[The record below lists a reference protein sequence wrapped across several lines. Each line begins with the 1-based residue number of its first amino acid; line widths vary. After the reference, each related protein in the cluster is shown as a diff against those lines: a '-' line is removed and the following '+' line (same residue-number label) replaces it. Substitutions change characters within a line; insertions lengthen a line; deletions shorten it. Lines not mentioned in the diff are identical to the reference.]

1 MNYGGNISD
10 WHQYNSVQTNINE
23 VTSTNHNV
31 NTNRL
36 TFMSSGSPSSLNALN
51 TEGYKKYQNESSFS
65 SRHFPPM
72 NNISNGS
79 NNTDNFAIPSMV
91 QMQGYIGQYGPM
103 VNRNSVMDN
112 VKAPVDMRNGSMNT
126 FNDDYRYRNSHMAL
140 PGQNSHLNGSNMN
153 INTPATS
160 MGSRNNN
167 ICATS
172 SVRQGPSSFIPC
184 KALCCN
190 PNTNI
195 GYQQWDKFGTYQSN
209 TPYRENIR
217 LPGYQAENRQYGDHN
232 FRKDNFD
239 NKEMLNPIIPNAD
252 HRRNFPEYKYNKD
265 PTMSRGCPASS
276 GMIQNYPIQNYN
288 YPTECQKYAYPMK
301 EYLKANNMGLQDATV
316 FKHPEQNYIVQ
327 QKYNAKQGQYTTG
340 NVLPK
345 TVPTSNVSVDT
356 TSSTQNSYYTS
367 QFIRNVSTE
376 FPHTCQKAFD
386 NPQQVAT
393 MQSTP
398 VHSTSS
404 RHHSYQQKIAMQR
417 SFMEN
422 HLREL
427 TRIPGYQSHPKY
439 KESVLRYREIL
450 KLQQSH
456 GYPMAV
462 QHPLRIP
469 STSVNAI
476 PSINLQ
482 FDQNGVL
489 INSDGFPKTQ
499 HTSNSDLKHLEKQG
513 KEDLCA
519 SDLPNEDNLHSKQS
533 VNHSQ
538 KEHSSSLYPNGFPNQ
553 EQLSIN
559 KCSEQTEFKIQ
570 KSTEN
575 VDTITEQQKTSKDF
589 ADKPDLDVRQFLANW
604 DESEDED
611 DSNSNLPDVVLS
623 NSTPLVVVEY
633 ESVDG
638 TSKIPHDVNA
648 NKENITCSRKH
659 DKITQEYSQSLD
671 SSSHSTEA
679 LKNLSECRNKDITK
693 SGNIIHCI
701 TNGTDD
707 IPTIHIVDNVQINNI
722 LEVSNDQIIETLE
735 HQGPIPF
742 YEETVNLEEEIR
754 TCDEKKNDS
763 ANIEILNK
771 DAYTSNDT
779 LSEKDRKSSIQNNN
793 QDLNTLETASKNN
806 LDRRTTNLQKQNS
819 FASEESHNTDDI
831 SLPDLPTTE
840 CTPISTTLNTPIH
853 SDSEEPSGRVSS
865 ISSNPIEIIQNSP
878 IISFT
883 HSPIKI
889 GSYEHLDDTVISK
902 ENTLLQFN
910 LEEVNQ
916 SNNNSINAFEN
927 TIAPNNFNKS
937 ANASKSDVVEVNRN
951 NKSQV
956 SSNKNS
962 IIVNMKKIE
971 NREFNA
977 KAPDVCE
984 SSAIEYESENV
995 PMDLQKNSTQNSKN
1009 ANVEKIN
1016 NDRFQSTIDPSKPI
1030 NYKISVPIETS
1041 KSTLK
1046 NRLNENKQQ
1055 HMINT
1060 VQNNDKR
1067 PEVNIETKKQ
1077 SKCLFVSK
1085 LQQGISNDKN
1095 TISLISGENTEEGH
1109 TLVRYVEKN
1118 TSSNIKNVLS
1128 IPNIN
1133 IYPSSVDQLQH
1144 INTVSIPK
1152 RCLDVLTNNKLHPE
1166 SPQNL
1171 CVSKEKDRESF
1182 SKDVQNKVKN
1192 QEVTKNSDMH
1202 SSSVNNSGSSNLEI
1216 LPDHVTF
1223 HKICSVSDTK
1233 NNSDMESDI
1242 INRKEDN
1249 NELIFVKQGKSIS
1262 VSKKV
1267 HDHSQK
1273 SDEPCKINTSV
1284 SQGNHNRNQILEKN
1298 KSELSQ
1304 EDVNIDKVN
1313 TINNTQKQDFK
1324 EYMSASDDLLHL
1336 DKCID
1341 NNSHMGSN
1349 YFNKRST
1356 SQLTGTQFQQH
1367 YSAVEDTQALEK
1379 NTNVKNKIDS
1389 GHMPSSVTTICSI
1402 TSEKSEQEQLYTV
1415 SKSFATKNVNS
1426 DFEIQVTN
1434 VNLKFTDN
1442 DIRKELV
1449 TLRDKKQ
1456 ENLNNCSDGIKI
1468 EINVLCAE
1476 RNAKEKLLQQESINI
1491 GNEIMDQ
1498 SNNSLYSSKST
1509 CLANLKEYNTL
1520 PHEKLDT
1527 EKGSN
1532 KIDEIVDH
1540 DQGQSTDI
1548 FCHGNVE
1555 NTMEEQEEPL
1565 SLIVRNKTLPENK
1578 EESPPQ
1584 EFSKENETLSKDILN
1599 RSRNCMGDNNYA
1611 EVIQETKF
1619 INSSNGRMKQHTSLS
1634 SVDRP
1639 DDLKDES
1646 ICYVKTNDL
1655 FNNISQE
1662 NEPSNIIYSTTSA
1675 NVNYMQNSANNERIS
1690 KFNNAQKNK
1699 MKDPP
1704 SVSHKYKDRKNE
1716 EDDNTSDKNDDM
1728 PNIVTIHVKTDN
1740 MNNEKFAELDF
1751 TNFDLFSNES
1761 NKSNDNEPGKWRR
1774 PITPIVNQTL
1784 EECDLYGSTSGYVN
1798 PIFTN
1803 IEESNNRNEVPI
1815 YRTKDGKITY
1825 SPNPKALFLENKE
1838 RAHCTKED
1846 YSPHKYNHHL
1856 KIYKTEKDVSNYK
1869 ERIPLESNNTKIAW
1883 SESIQKG
1890 FSEFSNENDNSQ
1902 KNVRSMKHQRSPSLK
1917 HYHHKIEK
1925 QYNSTTDNQV
1935 YREYNKGFSASKC
1948 EEQKEHDNENNRS
1961 THKDSF
1967 KNEVVIDESESH
1979 KKNLQNLFASN
1990 IQSEDRNIRKTEMLG
2005 TTEAN
2010 TTYHNAKNNNN
2021 IQQSSHN
2028 DTYSSH
2034 TSTNTFVVEKISSTK
2049 TCDIKSKYCDI
2060 IKETIVPYAI
2070 CDQTVSECS
2079 LNQSNNLTSEKSNS
2093 ITKLEKKEIKPNLD
2107 QLKSSGLCLEE
2118 SHFKGKRYY
2127 TDSVMKHDSFSE
2139 DSDYFDEKKI
2149 DPNIIHIG
2157 TENICLDIT
2166 KKQESQITSEI
2177 SKRHYEHFPV
2187 KCEIDSDEN
2196 TESFE
2201 AEFENTRDILKYA
2214 NAENILISK
2223 KDVLLTTTLDVEC
2236 ADSLKQLDSTK
2247 QKEKIE
2253 YQDESNGEI
2262 ENTNFSL
2269 QNDISKSNEDENLNQ
2284 HITEGNIFY
2293 TDNNT
2298 TISEKGWRRLP
2309 SNCFKND
2316 EIEIMESDIIS
2327 HNNFDNEVNIIHG
2340 ESMHMPQ
2347 IKKSKM
2353 SRTIIETDESSF
2365 NETSNSDCQNNTFI
2379 TTDHKYDTPFPEEV
2393 IKSEPMYIDQNKDE
2407 VVSLESVISNKDIDV
2422 IEEINSDK
2430 STETKNIENTIPSLN
2445 SINNSKTKNIINDED
2460 VSSNNVNK
2468 IDNIRESLLKQK
2480 DIDVPR
2486 YQNYDVSDVINTS
2499 QDSLEAFNSKEKES
2513 QRKQFNDNLYHIENK
2528 ISTNGSY
2535 LSLHELKSYS
2545 IEARDTTELENI
2557 SKLNLQKNTN
2567 VINDIT
2573 TNDIN
2578 NKVEEER
2585 SLSPPDITTIAYI
2598 NTNYSSTS
2606 DCNENTKM
2614 IFKSI
2619 IEENEISTKSKPE
2632 LSPQPKIPKMIIR
2645 NTGSCSTK
2653 SVAGEMSEISSE
2665 HPSFVYNKI
2674 KHSTFIIENERDNKG
2689 RSDSDSEISSQK
2701 HDLNNSRVPKMKII
2715 FNDKSSK
2722 RNNEYN
2728 NTEISFKRKDAKRI
2742 VPKVKIKKIR
2752 TEAATIQNDQTE
2764 SSLIAMEVKTPD
2776 IPDEICSDKL
2786 SIINDEKKREK
2797 IPKLK
2802 LRKHQEIIL
2811 PTESIRK
2818 RTNLRT
2824 IDLMV
2829 KKYKSA
2835 KNEIK
2840 SNKKNEDIIRSTLKQ
2855 KDNSSVSEHEIKNKL
2870 LPCISEKIPKVII
2883 KRASASAEFKCE
2895 FSEGDSNTIINSAK
2909 WQPEVKLQRSR
2920 LLDNMVKDL
2929 KYCHISKEY
2938 ITRKCI
2944 DIISSHRTRKLI
2956 KSYGFQDK
2964 RHSKS
2969 NKLFR
2974 SSSISDLCPIK
2985 YEESRTLDY
2994 SYNKNKLSDT
3004 EATSIKGI
3012 EEHNECSIKSISKY
3026 KFEKNPWNI
3035 EEKYI
3040 EESSISNDFVNRSL
3054 YKYSSDKDNMD
3065 HSIVKSDTTNIK
3077 NNTTLKSN
3085 ADNDLSTI
3093 TFNANSTNNLSKMP
3107 LIMQKDF
3114 IHYNDSENKFPR
3126 ENNESESK
3134 PLKSD
3139 IATDDSADN
3148 DCSVIKLDSSDESQS
3163 TIEILPASPDI
3174 NQIGIEEHSN
3184 RLNNEEVE
3192 QLYSEDAIP
3201 TQFELELEVTDSNID
3216 SVEVPPL
3223 RHELNSE
3230 HFNDTQLGTWQLNQ
3244 NVQDLNDLKN
3254 YPQNYINQQPS
3265 LLADNGQ
3272 QSFEVPKKNK
3282 ISTKQNISLSISA
3295 LTHDGSEN
3303 HSTEMPITSREN
3315 LCCNDLLMKEVL
3327 AAKEMLKKCLS
3338 MSKDTTIL
3346 ENKSKLK
3353 LLVEKNQ
3360 DSCFTSNDNKETFLK
3375 SITTHHT
3382 YETGKINLQEHM
3394 NELNMGKVEKKPCN
3408 EVVNKVVKITKC
3420 TEKKDIKHINV
3431 NVQSTP
3437 ISAPNSPIISL
3448 KSLKRYSQSV
3458 PNKNMST
3465 NMEHCKTSGDGNE
3478 HSISQGSNIHQVED
3492 KVQDVKIEQNATYTK
3507 IEMTSDNEDV
3517 QIEEDKSCNQSRK
3530 RENRMPVLEPEI
3542 AFSFDAS
3549 SDRDSSRSP
3558 PVITNQEIV
3567 TTQNEVPKCLQGGEV
3582 VTSNDNKDDNKK
3594 YIPEEYDMTV
3604 TDIVTQL
3611 AYHKKVMYI
3620 LSLHNFEYKKDI
3632 INYIDMYLKITRRHN
3647 IFIFVQS
3654 TIRHK
3659 RYCNLCEK
3667 WFPTTSRHRRH
3678 LAGYQHRH
3686 LELTQRRTIH
3696 ALFILFTGK
3705 PCSKLLRATSMRDD
3719 CSIGE
3724 LTPLQIAVQVLFFI
3738 IN

>member
-23 VTSTNHNV
+23 VTSTDHNV
-31 NTNRL
+31 NANRL
-36 TFMSSGSPSSLNALN
+36 AFMSSGNPSSLNALN
-51 TEGYKKYQNESSFS
+51 TEGYKKYQNEPSFS

-79 NNTDNFAIPSMV
+79 NNSDNFAIPSMV
-91 QMQGYIGQYGPM
+91 QMQSYIGQYGPM

-140 PGQNSHLNGSNMN
+140 PGQNSHLNGSNIN
-153 INTPATS
+153 INTSATS
-160 MGSRNNN
+160 MGSRSNSM
-167 ICATS
+167 CATS

-209 TPYRENIR
+209 TPYRENMR
-217 LPGYQAENRQYGDHN
+217 LPGYQAENRQYSDHN

-239 NKEMLNPIIPNAD
+239 NKEMLNSIISNTD
-252 HRRNFPEYKYNKD
+252 HRRNFPEYKYPNKD
-265 PTMSRGCPASS
+265 PTMSRGCPAPS
-276 GMIQNYPIQNYN
+276 GMVQNYPIQNYN

-301 EYLKANNMGLQDATV
+301 EYPKPNNMSLQDATV
-316 FKHPEQNYIVQ
+316 FKHPEQNYIAQ
-327 QKYNAKQGQYTTG
+327 QKYNTKQGQYTTG
-340 NVLPK
+340 NVLTK
-345 TVPTSNVSVDT
+345 TVPTSNVSVDI
-356 TSSTQNSYYTS
+356 TSSTQNSYYTA

-376 FPHTCQKAFD
+376 FPHTCQKTFD

-393 MQSTP
+393 MQPTP
-398 VHSTSS
+398 MHNTSS
-404 RHHSYQQKIAMQR
+404 RYHSYQQKIAMQR
-417 SFMEN
+417 SSMEN

-499 HTSNSDLKHLEKQG
+499 HTLNSDSKHLEKQG
-513 KEDLCA
+513 KEQDLCA
-519 SDLPNEDNLHSKQS
+519 SDLSNEDNLHSEQS

-538 KEHSSSLYPNGFPNQ
+538 KEHSSSLYPNSFPNQ
-553 EQLSIN
+553 DQLLIH

-575 VDTITEQQKTSKDF
+575 ADTMTEQHKTSKDF

-604 DESEDED
+604 DASEDED

-633 ESVDG
+633 ENVDS
-638 TSKIPHDVNA
+638 TSKIPHDVNV
-648 NKENITCSRKH
+648 NKENMTSSKKH
-659 DKITQEYSQSLD
+659 DKITEEYSQSLN
-671 SSSHSTEA
+671 SSPHNTEV
-679 LKNLSECRNKDITK
+679 LKNLNECTNKDITK

-742 YEETVNLEEEIR
+742 YEENVNLEEEIS
-754 TCDEKKNDS
+754 TCDEKKND

-771 DAYTSNDT
+771 DTYTNNDT

-793 QDLNTLETASKNN
+793 QELNVLETVSKTN
-806 LDRRTTNLQKQNS
+806 LDKQTTNLQKQNS

-883 HSPIKI
+883 HSSIKI

-927 TIAPNNFNKS
+927 TIDPNNFNKS
-937 ANASKSDVVEVNRN
+937 ANASKSDVIEVCRN
-951 NKSQV
+951 NKSQA

-962 IIVNMKKIE
+962 TIVNMKKLE

-977 KAPDVCE
+977 KAPDICE
-984 SSAIEYESENV
+984 SSATEYETENE
-995 PMDLQKNSTQNSKN
+995 PMDLQKNSIQNSKN
-1009 ANVEKIN
+1009 ANIEKIN
-1016 NDRFQSTIDPSKPI
+1016 NDRFQSATHPSKPI
-1030 NYKISVPIETS
+1030 NYKISIPIETS

-1046 NRLNENKQQ
+1046 NKLNENKQQ
-1055 HMINT
+1055 HVINT
-1060 VQNNDKR
+1060 VQNNDKH

-1077 SKCLFVSK
+1077 SKCLFVNK
-1085 LQQGISNDKN
+1085 LQQGTSNDKN
-1095 TISLISGENTEEGH
+1095 TISGENVEEGH
-1109 TLVRYVEKN
+1109 TIVRYVEKN
-1118 TSSNIKNVLS
+1118 TSSNVKNVLS
-1128 IPNIN
+1128 IPNVN
-1133 IYPSSVDQLQH
+1133 IYTSSADKLQN

-1152 RCLDVLTNNKLHPE
+1152 RCLDMLTNNKVHSK

-1171 CVSKEKDRESF
+1171 CINKEKDRESF
-1182 SKDVQNKVKN
+1182 SKDVQNKFKN
-1192 QEVTKNSDMH
+1192 QELTKNSDID
-1202 SSSVNNSGSSNLEI
+1202 SSMNNSGSSNLEI
-1216 LPDHVTF
+1216 LSDHVTL
-1223 HKICSVSDTK
+1223 HKTCSVSDTK
-1233 NNSDMESDI
+1233 NNSDMESNI
-1242 INRKEDN
+1242 INRKED
-1249 NELIFVKQGKSIS
+1249 NELIFVKQGNSVSI
-1262 VSKKV
+1262 SKKV
-1267 HDHSQK
+1267 HDQSQK
-1273 SDEPCKINTSV
+1273 SDEPCKINTNV
-1284 SQGNHNRNQILEKN
+1284 SQGNHNRNKILEKN

-1304 EDVNIDKVN
+1304 EDFNIDKVN
-1313 TINNTQKQDFK
+1313 MINNTQKQDFK

-1341 NNSHMGSN
+1341 NNSHIGNN

-1356 SQLTGTQFQQH
+1356 SQLTDTQFQQH

-1379 NTNVKNKIDS
+1379 NTNVKNKVNS
-1389 GHMPSSVTTICSI
+1389 AHTPSSVTTICSI

-1442 DIRKELV
+1442 DICKELV
-1449 TLRDKKQ
+1449 SLRDKKQ

-1476 RNAKEKLLQQESINI
+1476 RNAKEKLLQQESVNVD
-1491 GNEIMDQ
+1491 NEIMDQ
-1498 SNNSLYSSKST
+1498 SNNSVYSSKST
-1509 CLANLKEYNTL
+1509 CLGNLKEYNTL
-1520 PHEKLDT
+1520 PHEKMDT
-1527 EKGSN
+1527 EKKSN
-1532 KIDEIVDH
+1532 KIDEIIDH
-1540 DQGQSTDI
+1540 DQSQSTDI
-1548 FCHGNVE
+1548 IFHENVE
-1555 NTMEEQEEPL
+1555 NTIEEQEEPL
-1565 SLIVRNKTLPENK
+1565 SLIVRNKTLPTNK
-1578 EESPPQ
+1578 EGTLHQ
-1584 EFSKENETLSKDILN
+1584 ELSKGNETLSKDILN
-1599 RSRNCMGDNNYA
+1599 RSRNCTGDNNYT
-1611 EVIQETKF
+1611 EVTQETKF
-1619 INSSNGRMKQHTSLS
+1619 TNTSNGRKKQHASLS
-1634 SVDRP
+1634 LVDKP
-1639 DDLKDES
+1639 DDLKGES

-1655 FNNISQE
+1655 FNNINQE

-1675 NVNYMQNSANNERIS
+1675 NVNYVQNSANIERIS
-1690 KFNNAQKNK
+1690 KLNNAQKNK
-1699 MKDPP
+1699 MKEP
-1704 SVSHKYKDRKNE
+1704 SSISHKYKDRKDE
-1716 EDDNTSDKNDDM
+1716 ENDSSSEKNDDM

-1838 RAHCTKED
+1838 RAHCTKEE

-1856 KIYKTEKDVSNYK
+1856 KIYKKEKDISNYK

-1883 SESIQKG
+1883 SESTQKG
-1890 FSEFSNENDNSQ
+1890 FSEFSNENDSQ
-1902 KNVRSMKHQRSPSLK
+1902 KNVHSMKHQRSQNLK
-1917 HYHHKIEK
+1917 HYRHKIEK
-1925 QYNSTTDNQV
+1925 KYNSITDNQV
-1935 YREYNKGFSASKC
+1935 HKEYNKGLSVSKC
-1948 EEQKEHDNENNRS
+1948 EEQKEHGIENNRS
-1961 THKDSF
+1961 THKDSLT
-1967 KNEVVIDESESH
+1967 NEVVTDESESH
-1979 KKNLQNLFASN
+1979 EKNLKNIFDSN
-1990 IQSEDRNIRKTEMLG
+1990 IHSKEKNIRKTEIFTG
-2005 TTEAN
+2005 TTVAN
-2010 TTYHNAKNNNN
+2010 TVYHNTKNNNN
-2021 IQQSSHN
+2021 IQKSSHN
-2028 DTYSSH
+2028 DTFSSH
-2034 TSTNTFVVEKISSTK
+2034 TSTNTFVEKISSTE

-2060 IKETIVPYAI
+2060 IKESIVPYAI

-2093 ITKLEKKEIKPNLD
+2093 IMKLEKKEFKPNLD
-2107 QLKSSGLCLEE
+2107 RLKSSELCLEE
-2118 SHFKGKRYY
+2118 NGFKGRRYY
-2127 TDSVMKHDSFSE
+2127 TNSVMNHNSFSE
-2139 DSDYFDEKKI
+2139 DSDYFNEKKI

-2157 TENICLDIT
+2157 TENICVDIT
-2166 KKQESQITSEI
+2166 KKPESQINSEI
-2177 SKRHYEHFPV
+2177 SKYKRHYEHFPV

-2201 AEFENTRDILKYA
+2201 AEFEDTRDILKYA
-2214 NAENILISK
+2214 TTENILISK

-2236 ADSLKQLDSTK
+2236 ADSLKQLNNTK

-2269 QNDISKSNEDENLNQ
+2269 QNEISKSNEDENLNQ
-2284 HITEGNIFY
+2284 QITEANIFY

-2353 SRTIIETDESSF
+2353 SKSIDESSF
-2365 NETSNSDCQNNTFI
+2365 NEISNSDCQNNTFI
-2379 TTDHKYDTPFPEEV
+2379 TTDHKYDTSFPEEE
-2393 IKSEPMYIDQNKDE
+2393 IKSEPIYIGQNKDE
-2407 VVSLESVISNKDIDV
+2407 VVLLEPIISSKDIDV
-2422 IEEINSDK
+2422 IEEINSNKD
-2430 STETKNIENTIPSLN
+2430 TEKKNIENTIPSLN
-2445 SINNSKTKNIINDED
+2445 SINNSKTENIINDENFSLNNINEID
-2460 VSSNNVNK
+2460 V
-2468 IDNIRESLLKQK
+2468 RGSLLKQK

-2486 YQNYDVSDVINTS
+2486 FKNYNVSDVINTS
-2499 QDSLEAFNSKEKES
+2499 QDSLEVFNLKEKES
-2513 QRKQFNDNLYHIENK
+2513 QRKQFNDNLYCIENK
-2528 ISTNGSY
+2528 ISPSGSY
-2535 LSLHELKSYS
+2535 LSSQELKSCS
-2545 IEARDTTELENI
+2545 IEVCNTPELENI
-2557 SKLNLQKNTN
+2557 SELNLEKNKN
-2567 VINDIT
+2567 VINEIT

-2578 NKVEEER
+2578 NKAEKER

-2606 DCNENTKM
+2606 DCNVNTQM
-2614 IFKSI
+2614 ISRSI
-2619 IEENEISTKSKPE
+2619 IKENKTNTKSKPE

-2645 NTGSCSTK
+2645 NTGSCSTT
-2653 SVAGEMSEISSE
+2653 SMAGDILETSSE
-2665 HPSFVYNKI
+2665 YPSFVHNKV
-2674 KHSTFIIENERDNKG
+2674 KHSTFIIENEKDNKE
-2689 RSDSDSEISSQK
+2689 RSDSDSEISLQK
-2701 HDLNNSRVPKMKII
+2701 YDLNNSRVPKMKIK
-2715 FNDKSSK
+2715 FNDKSLK

-2728 NTEISFKRKDAKRI
+2728 NMEISFKRKDAKKI

-2764 SSLIAMEVKTPD
+2764 SSLIVMEVKTPD
-2776 IPDEICSDKL
+2776 VSDEICSNKL
-2786 SIINDEKKREK
+2786 SIINEERKREK

-2802 LRKHQEIIL
+2802 LKKHQEITS

-2824 IDLMV
+2824 IDLTV
-2829 KKYKSA
+2829 KKYKSD

-2840 SNKKNEDIIRSTLKQ
+2840 SNKKNEDIIRSTSKQ
-2855 KDNSSVSEHEIKNKL
+2855 KDNSSVSEHEIKNK

-2895 FSEGDSNTIINSAK
+2895 FSEGGSHTIINSAK

-2956 KSYGFQDK
+2956 KSYGFRDK

-2974 SSSISDLCPIK
+2974 SSSISDLCPTK

-2994 SYNKNKLSDT
+2994 SYSNNKLSDT
-3004 EATSIKGI
+3004 EATSILKGI
-3012 EEHNECSIKSISKY
+3012 EEHNEFSIKSISKY

-3040 EESSISNDFVNRSL
+3040 EESYISNDFVDRSS

-3065 HSIVKSDTTNIK
+3065 YSIVKSDTTNIK

-3085 ADNDLSTI
+3085 VDNDLSTI
-3093 TFNANSTNNLSKMP
+3093 TFNANSTNNVSKMP
-3107 LIMQKDF
+3107 LIIQKDF

-3139 IATDDSADN
+3139 ITTDDSADN

-3174 NQIGIEEHSN
+3174 NQIGMEEHNN
-3184 RLNNEEVE
+3184 RLNNEEGE

-3244 NVQDLNDLKN
+3244 KVQDLNDFQN
-3254 YPQNYINQQPS
+3254 YPQNYTNQQPI

-3272 QSFEVPKKNK
+3272 QSSEVPEKNK
-3282 ISTKQNISLSISA
+3282 ISTKQNISLSITA

-3303 HSTEMPITSREN
+3303 HSTETTITSREN

-3338 MSKDTTIL
+3338 MSKDATIL
-3346 ENKSKLK
+3346 KNKSKLK
-3353 LLVEKNQ
+3353 SLVEKNQ
-3360 DSCFTSNDNKETFLK
+3360 GSCLTSSGHTKTFLK
-3375 SITTHHT
+3375 TITTHHT
-3382 YETGKINLQEHM
+3382 YETGKLNLQKSM
-3394 NELNMGKVEKKPCN
+3394 NEVNMEKIEKKNSN
-3408 EVVNKVVKITKC
+3408 ELVNKVIQITKS
-3420 TEKKDIKHINV
+3420 TEKKDIKHIDV
-3431 NVQSTP
+3431 NVQNTL
-3437 ISAPNSPIISL
+3437 ISAQNSPIISL

-3465 NMEHCKTSGDGNE
+3465 NMEHCKTLGDENE
-3478 HSISQGSNIHQVED
+3478 RSISQDSHVHQIEN
-3492 KVQDVKIEQNATYTK
+3492 KVQDIKIEQNMTYPK
-3507 IEMTSDNEDV
+3507 IEMISDNEDV
-3517 QIEEDKSCNQSRK
+3517 QIEDDKSCNQSKK
-3530 RENRMPVLEPEI
+3530 REDKMPVLEPEI

-3567 TTQNEVPKCLQGGEV
+3567 TTQNEVLKCLQGREEL
-3582 VTSNDNKDDNKK
+3582 TSNDSTNDNKK
-3594 YIPEEYDMTV
+3594 YIAKEYDMTV

-3611 AYHKKVMYI
+3611 AYHKK
-3620 LSLHNFEYKKDI
+3620 
-3632 INYIDMYLKITRRHN
+3632 
-3647 IFIFVQS
+3647 S

-3724 LTPLQIAVQVLFFI
+3724 PTPLQIAVQDLAKYLDGTETNLLIPNNVEK
-3738 IN
+3738 

>member
-23 VTSTNHNV
+23 VTSTDHNV
-31 NTNRL
+31 NTNHL
-36 TFMSSGSPSSLNALN
+36 AFMSNGSPSSLNALN
-51 TEGYKKYQNESSFS
+51 TEGYKKYQNDSSFS
-65 SRHFPPM
+65 SRHFPHM

-91 QMQGYIGQYGPM
+91 QMQGYIGQYGPV

-126 FNDDYRYRNSHMAL
+126 FSDDYRYRNSHMAL
-140 PGQNSHLNGSNMN
+140 PGQNSHLNGSNIN

-160 MGSRNNN
+160 MGSRNNSM
-167 ICATS
+167 CATS

-209 TPYRENIR
+209 TPYRENMR
-217 LPGYQAENRQYGDHN
+217 LPGYQAENRQYADHN

-239 NKEMLNPIIPNAD
+239 NKEMLNSIIPNTD

-265 PTMSRGCPASS
+265 PTMSRGCQAPS

-301 EYLKANNMGLQDATV
+301 EYPKTNNMGLQDATV
-316 FKHPEQNYIVQ
+316 FKHPEQNYIAQ
-327 QKYNAKQGQYTTG
+327 QKYNAKQGQYATG
-340 NVLPK
+340 NVLSK
-345 TVPTSNVSVDT
+345 TVPTSNVSVDI
-356 TSSTQNSYYTS
+356 TSPTQNSYYTT

-386 NPQQVAT
+386 NSQQVAAI
-393 MQSTP
+393 QSTA

-404 RHHSYQQKIAMQR
+404 RYHSYQQKIAMQR
-417 SFMEN
+417 FSMEN

-427 TRIPGYQSHPKY
+427 ARIPGYQSHPKY
-439 KESVLRYREIL
+439 KESILRYREIL

-456 GYPMAV
+456 GYPTAV

-469 STSVNAI
+469 PTSVNAI

-499 HTSNSDLKHLEKQG
+499 HTLNSDSKHLEKQG
-513 KEDLCA
+513 KEQDLCA
-519 SDLPNEDNLHSKQS
+519 SDLSNEDNLHSKQS

-538 KEHSSSLYPNGFPNQ
+538 KEHSSSLYPSGFPNQ
-553 EQLSIN
+553 DQLLIH
-559 KCSEQTEFKIQ
+559 KCNEQTEFKIQ
-570 KSTEN
+570 KSTDNAINSSN

-604 DESEDED
+604 DASEDED

-633 ESVDG
+633 ESVDS
-638 TSKIPHDVNA
+638 TSKIPHDVNV

-671 SSSHSTEA
+671 SSPHSTEA
-679 LKNLSECRNKDITK
+679 LTNLSECRNKDITK

-742 YEETVNLEEEIR
+742 YEENVNLEEEIR

-771 DAYTSNDT
+771 DTYTSNDT

-793 QDLNTLETASKNN
+793 NQELNALETASKTN
-806 LDRRTTNLQKQNS
+806 LDRQTTNLQKQNS

-910 LEEVNQ
+910 LEEVNP

-927 TIAPNNFNKS
+927 TITSNNFNKS
-937 ANASKSDVVEVNRN
+937 VNASKSDVIEVCKN
-951 NKSQV
+951 NKSQT

-962 IIVNMKKIE
+962 AIVNMKKVE
-971 NREFNA
+971 NKEFNA

-984 SSAIEYESENV
+984 SSVTEYESESA
-995 PMDLQKNSTQNSKN
+995 PMDLQKNSIQNSKN
-1009 ANVEKIN
+1009 ASIEKIN
-1016 NDRFQSTIDPSKPI
+1016 NDRFQSATHSSKPI
-1030 NYKISVPIETS
+1030 NYKVSIPIETS

-1060 VQNNDKR
+1060 IQNNDKH
-1067 PEVNIETKKQ
+1067 PEINIETKKQ
-1077 SKCLFVSK
+1077 SKCLFVTK
-1085 LQQGISNDKN
+1085 LQQSTSNDKN
-1095 TISLISGENTEEGH
+1095 TISLISGENVEEGH

-1118 TSSNIKNVLS
+1118 TSSNIKNIVS

-1133 IYPSSVDQLQH
+1133 IYTSSADKLQH
-1144 INTVSIPK
+1144 MNTVSIPK
-1152 RCLDVLTNNKLHPE
+1152 KCLDVLTNNKLH
-1166 SPQNL
+1166 SKTPQNV
-1171 CVSKEKDRESF
+1171 CISKEKDKESF
-1182 SKDVQNKVKN
+1182 SKDVQNKFKN
-1192 QEVTKNSDMH
+1192 QELTKTSDIQ
-1202 SSSVNNSGSSNLEI
+1202 SSSMDNSGLSNLEI
-1216 LPDHVTF
+1216 LPDHVTI
-1223 HKICSVSDTK
+1223 HKTCSVSNSK
-1233 NNSDMESDI
+1233 NNSDMKNDT
-1242 INRKEDN
+1242 INRKEDDS
-1249 NELIFVKQGKSIS
+1249 EFIFVKQGKSVPI
-1262 VSKKV
+1262 SKKI
-1267 HDHSQK
+1267 HDQSQK
-1273 SDEPCKINTSV
+1273 SDEPCKINSNV
-1284 SQGNHNRNQILEKN
+1284 SQGNHNRNKILEKN
-1298 KSELSQ
+1298 KPELLQ
-1304 EDVNIDKVN
+1304 EDFNIDKVN
-1313 TINNTQKQDFK
+1313 VINNTQKQDFK
-1324 EYMSASDDLLHL
+1324 EYMSASNDLLHL

-1341 NNSHMGSN
+1341 NNSHLGNN
-1349 YFNKRST
+1349 YFNKRPT

-1367 YSAVEDTQALEK
+1367 YSAIEDTQALEK
-1379 NTNVKNKIDS
+1379 NTNLKNKIDS
-1389 GHMPSSVTTICSI
+1389 GHTPSSMTTICSI

-1442 DIRKELV
+1442 DICKEVV

-1468 EINVLCAE
+1468 EINLLCAE
-1476 RNAKEKLLQQESINI
+1476 RNAKEKLLQQEPINVD
-1491 GNEIMDQ
+1491 NEIMDQ
-1498 SNNSLYSSKST
+1498 SNNSVYSNKST

-1527 EKGSN
+1527 EKGNN
-1532 KIDEIVDH
+1532 KIDEIIDH
-1540 DQGQSTDI
+1540 DQSQSTDI
-1548 FCHGNVE
+1548 ISYENVE
-1555 NTMEEQEEPL
+1555 NTMKEQEEPL
-1565 SLIVRNKTLPENK
+1565 SLIVRNKTLQANK
-1578 EESPPQ
+1578 EESLPQ
-1584 EFSKENETLSKDILN
+1584 EFSKGNDTLSKDILN
-1599 RSRNCMGDNNYA
+1599 RSRNCTGDNNYI
-1611 EVIQETKF
+1611 EVVQETKF
-1619 INSSNGRMKQHTSLS
+1619 TNTSNGRKKQHTSLS
-1634 SVDRP
+1634 SVDKP

-1646 ICYVKTNDL
+1646 TCYVKTNDL
-1655 FNNISQE
+1655 FNNINQE
-1662 NEPSNIIYSTTSA
+1662 NEPSNIIYSCTTSG
-1675 NVNYMQNSANNERIS
+1675 NVNYMQNSANTERIS
-1690 KFNNAQKNK
+1690 KLNNAQKNK
-1699 MKDPP
+1699 MKDLS
-1704 SVSHKYKDRKNE
+1704 SVSHRYKDRKDE
-1716 EDDNTSDKNDDM
+1716 EDDSSSDKNDDM

-1761 NKSNDNEPGKWRR
+1761 NKSNDNDPGKWRR

-1838 RAHCTKED
+1838 RAHCTKEE
-1846 YSPHKYNHHL
+1846 YSPYKYNNHL
-1856 KIYKTEKDVSNYK
+1856 KMYTSVKKEKDISNYK
-1869 ERIPLESNNTKIAW
+1869 ERVPLESNNTKIAW
-1883 SESIQKG
+1883 SESTQKD
-1890 FSEFSNENDNSQ
+1890 FSEFTNENDNSQ
-1902 KNVRSMKHQRSPSLK
+1902 KNVQSMKHPRSLSLK
-1917 HYHHKIEK
+1917 HYHKIEK
-1925 QYNSTTDNQV
+1925 QYNSITDNQV
-1935 YREYNKGFSASKC
+1935 HREYNKSLSTFKC
-1948 EEQKEHDNENNRS
+1948 EEEKEHDNENNRNS
-1961 THKDSF
+1961 HKDSF
-1967 KNEVVIDESESH
+1967 KNEVVIDEPESH
-1979 KKNLQNLFASN
+1979 EKNLKN
-1990 IQSEDRNIRKTEMLG
+1990 IFDNNIHSEEKNIKKTEMLG

-2010 TTYHNAKNNNN
+2010 TMYHNTKNNNY
-2021 IQQSSHN
+2021 IQKSSHN
-2028 DTYSSH
+2028 DTFSSH
-2034 TSTNTFVVEKISSTK
+2034 TSTDTFVEKISSTE

-2060 IKETIVPYAI
+2060 IKESIVPYEI
-2070 CDQTVSECS
+2070 CDQTVSEYS
-2079 LNQSNNLTSEKSNS
+2079 VNQSNNLTNEKSNS
-2093 ITKLEKKEIKPNLD
+2093 ITKLEKKGLKPNLD
-2107 QLKSSGLCLEE
+2107 RLKSSELCLEE
-2118 SHFKGKRYY
+2118 NRFKGKRYY
-2127 TDSVMKHDSFSE
+2127 TNSIMKHNSFPE
-2139 DSDYFDEKKI
+2139 DSDYFTEKKI
-2149 DPNIIHIG
+2149 DPNVIHIE
-2157 TENICLDIT
+2157 TENICVDIT
-2166 KKQESQITSEI
+2166 KKPESQITSEI
-2177 SKRHYEHFPV
+2177 SKYKRRYEHFPV
-2187 KCEIDSDEN
+2187 KCEMDSDEN
-2196 TESFE
+2196 TENFE

-2214 NAENILISK
+2214 NTENILISK
-2223 KDVLLTTTLDVEC
+2223 KDVLLTTTLDIEC
-2236 ADSLKQLDSTK
+2236 SDSLKQLDSTK
-2247 QKEKIE
+2247 QKSKIE

-2269 QNDISKSNEDENLNQ
+2269 QNEVSKSNEDENLNQ
-2284 HITEGNIFY
+2284 QITEANIFY
-2293 TDNNT
+2293 NDNNS

-2340 ESMHMPQ
+2340 ESTHMPQ
-2347 IKKSKM
+2347 MKKPKM
-2353 SRTIIETDESSF
+2353 SKTILETDDSSF
-2365 NETSNSDCQNNTFI
+2365 NEVSNSDCQNNTFI
-2379 TTDHKYDTPFPEEV
+2379 TTDHKYDTPFLEEE
-2393 IKSEPMYIDQNKDE
+2393 IKSEPIYIGQNKDE
-2407 VVSLESVISNKDIDV
+2407 VVLLESVICNKDTDV
-2422 IEEINSDK
+2422 IEEIKNDK
-2430 STETKNIENTIPSLN
+2430 NTEKKNIENTIPSLN
-2445 SINNSKTKNIINDED
+2445 SINNSKIKNIINNED
-2460 VSSNNVNK
+2460 FSLNNFNE
-2468 IDNIRESLLKQK
+2468 IDNVKESLLKQQ
-2480 DIDVPR
+2480 DIDIPR
-2486 YQNYDVSDVINTS
+2486 YQNYNVSDLINTS
-2499 QDSLEAFNSKEKES
+2499 QQDSLEAFSSKEKKS
-2513 QRKQFNDNLYHIENK
+2513 QGKQFNDNLYYIENK
-2528 ISTNGSY
+2528 ISGSY
-2535 LSLHELKSYS
+2535 LSSQDLKSCS
-2545 IEARDTTELENI
+2545 IEACRIGELENVSDAENI
-2557 SKLNLQKNTN
+2557 SEVNLQKNTN
-2567 VINDIT
+2567 VVNEIT

-2578 NKVEEER
+2578 NKAEEER

-2598 NTNYSSTS
+2598 NTNYSSTL
-2606 DCNENTKM
+2606 DCNVNTQM
-2614 IFKSI
+2614 ISGSI
-2619 IEENEISTKSKPE
+2619 IEENETNTKSKPE
-2632 LSPQPKIPKMIIR
+2632 LLPQPKIPKMIIR
-2645 NTGSCSTK
+2645 NTGFCST
-2653 SVAGEMSEISSE
+2653 SVAGEISETSSE
-2665 HPSFVYNKI
+2665 YPSSVHNKV
-2674 KHSTFIIENERDNKG
+2674 KHSTFIIENEKDNKE
-2689 RSDSDSEISSQK
+2689 RSDSDSEISLQK
-2701 HDLNNSRVPKMKII
+2701 YDLNNSRVPKMKIK
-2715 FNDKSSK
+2715 FNDKSLK
-2722 RNNEYN
+2722 RNIEYN
-2728 NTEISFKRKDAKRI
+2728 NMEISVKRKDAKKI
-2742 VPKVKIKKIR
+2742 VPKVKIKKIK
-2752 TEAATIQNDQTE
+2752 TEAATVQNDQTE
-2764 SSLIAMEVKTPD
+2764 SSLIVMKVKTPD
-2776 IPDEICSDKL
+2776 ISNEISSDKL
-2786 SIINDEKKREK
+2786 SIINEEKKREK

-2802 LRKHQEIIL
+2802 LKKHQEITL

-2824 IDLMV
+2824 IDLTV
-2829 KKYKSA
+2829 KKYKND

-2840 SNKKNEDIIRSTLKQ
+2840 SNQKNEDIIKSTLKQ
-2855 KDNSSVSEHEIKNKL
+2855 KDNSFISEREMKNKL

-2895 FSEGDSNTIINSAK
+2895 FSEGGSNTIINSAK

-2929 KYCHISKEY
+2929 KYCHISKAY
-2938 ITRKCI
+2938 ITRKYI
-2944 DIISSHRTRKLI
+2944 DIISSHRARKLI
-2956 KSYGFQDK
+2956 KSYRFRDK

-2974 SSSISDLCPIK
+2974 SSSVSDLCPTK

-2994 SYNKNKLSDT
+2994 SYSNNKLSDT
-3004 EATSIKGI
+3004 EAT
-3012 EEHNECSIKSISKY
+3012 EFSIKSISKY

-3040 EESSISNDFVNRSL
+3040 EESYISNDFVDESL

-3065 HSIVKSDTTNIK
+3065 HLMIKSDTTNIK

-3085 ADNDLSTI
+3085 TDNDLSTI
-3093 TFNANSTNNLSKMP
+3093 TFNSNCTNNVSK
-3107 LIMQKDF
+3107 MQKDF

-3134 PLKSD
+3134 FLKSD
-3139 IATDDSADN
+3139 ITTDDSADN

-3174 NQIGIEEHSN
+3174 NQIGIEEHNN
-3184 RLNNEEVE
+3184 RLNNEEGE

-3230 HFNDTQLGTWQLNQ
+3230 HFNGTWQLNQ
-3244 NVQDLNDLKN
+3244 KVQDLNDLKN
-3254 YPQNYINQQPS
+3254 YPQNYTNQQDI
-3265 LLADNGQ
+3265 LLTDNDQ
-3272 QSFEVPKKNK
+3272 RNSEVPEKNK

-3295 LTHDGSEN
+3295 LTHDGSQN
-3303 HSTEMPITSREN
+3303 QSTETAITSREN

-3338 MSKDTTIL
+3338 MSKDATIL
-3346 ENKSKLK
+3346 KNKSKLRS
-3353 LLVEKNQ
+3353 LVEKNQ
-3360 DSCFTSNDNKETFLK
+3360 DSCLTSSSHTKTLLK
-3375 SITTHHT
+3375 TITSHHT
-3382 YETGKINLQEHM
+3382 CETGKVNQQKPM
-3394 NELNMGKVEKKPCN
+3394 NELNMEKIEKKNYN
-3408 EVVNKVVKITKC
+3408 EVVNKVIQITKC
-3420 TEKKDIKHINV
+3420 TEKKDIKHIGV
-3431 NVQSTP
+3431 NVQSTL
-3437 ISAPNSPIISL
+3437 ISAQNSPIISL

-3458 PNKNMST
+3458 PNKNMSA
-3465 NMEHCKTSGDGNE
+3465 NMGHCKTLEDGNE
-3478 HSISQGSNIHQVED
+3478 QSICQGSHVQQVED
-3492 KVQDVKIEQNATYTK
+3492 KVQDVKIEQNTTYSK
-3507 IEMTSDNEDV
+3507 IEITSDNEDV
-3517 QIEEDKSCNQSRK
+3517 QIEDDKNCNQSRK
-3530 RENRMPVLEPEI
+3530 REDKMPVLEPEI

-3567 TTQNEVPKCLQGGEV
+3567 TTQNEVLKCLQGEEV
-3582 VTSNDNKDDNKK
+3582 LTSTDNKDDNKK
-3594 YIPEEYDMTV
+3594 YIAEEYDMTV
-3604 TDIVTQL
+3604 TDIVTRL
-3611 AYHKKVMYI
+3611 AYHKK
-3620 LSLHNFEYKKDI
+3620 
-3632 INYIDMYLKITRRHN
+3632 
-3647 IFIFVQS
+3647 S

-3705 PCSKLLRATSMRDD
+3705 PCSKLLQATSMRND

-3724 LTPLQIAVQVLFFI
+3724 LTPLQIAVQDLAKYLDGTETNLLIPNNVEK
-3738 IN
+3738 